1 MNLEQVSD
9 PGVGL
14 TPIAVNMSL
23 SFPQG
28 NFEKRVTHCQHWVT
42 CLAEV
47 TFLPVNRAQ
56 KLLWDKSSL
65 PHDHY

>member
-1 MNLEQVSD
+1 MKLEQVSD
-9 PGVGL
+9 PGIGL

-23 SFPQG
+23 PFPQG
-28 NFEKRVTHCQHWVT
+28 NFEKSVARCQHWVT

-47 TFLPVNRAQ
+47 TFLPVNKTQ
-56 KLLWDKSSL
+56 KLLQDKSSL